1 MKILDMSEIEKKS
14 YGDIARLYGK
24 NESSVRGVMKNKEK
38 IRESFSV
45 ALQTAKVTVIARD
58 KVLM

>member
-1 MKILDMSEIEKKS
+1 MSEIEKKS
-14 YGDIARLYGK
+14 YGDIGRLYGK

-45 ALQTAKVTVIARD
+45 ALQAAKVTVIARD